1 MNKKTKAQIEAENK
15 IACVG
20 SKVKTLDK
28 SMDRLIDLSDQLN
41 AIKTELEDQTD
52 RKTKEVAVGLRNQVL
67 GMIQDIDEVD
77 YIRGGRVAK
86 IITTKETS
94 KTAVKSLDQLLS
106 NVNKRVLQ
114 RMWDEGVIFT
124 NVTPSRTYLRLN
136 DYDESKEVA

>member
-15 IACVG
+15 IAWVG

-86 IITTKETS
+86 VVTTNEAS
-94 KTAVKSLDQLLS
+94 KTAVNDLDQLLS

-124 NVTPSRTYLRLN
+124 KVTPSRTYLRLN
-136 DYDESKEVA
+136 DYDEAKEVA

>member
-15 IACVG
+15 IAWVG
-20 SKVKTLDK
+20 KTVAALD
-28 SMDRLIDLSDQLN
+28 SGMDRLIDLSDQLN
-41 AIKTELEDQTD
+41 AIKAELEDQTD

-67 GMIQDIDEVD
+67 AMIQDIDEVD
-77 YIRGGRVAK
+77 YVRGGRVAK
-86 IITTKETS
+86 VVTTKETS

-114 RMWDEGVIFT
+114 RMWDEGVIYT
-124 NVTPSRTYLRLN
+124 KVTPSRTYLRLN

>member
-15 IACVG
+15 IAWVS
-20 SKVKTLDK
+20 SKVVTLDK
-28 SMDRLIDLSDQLN
+28 SMDRLIELSDQLN

-67 GMIQDIDEVD
+67 AMIQDIDEVD

-86 IITTKETS
+86 VVTTKETS